1 MNVKETAAKILDPF
15 EGQDEES
22 LFKIFTATAQ
32 DHPLPMEA
40 LAPHQIRG
48 MGLCICLAGEVR
60 ISIDLKHYT
69 VHKGEMFI
77 ILPGVVIQPIGR
89 SDDFVG
95 YVLGLK
101 PDRVAE
107 IDSSVGL

>member
-15 EGQDEES
+15 EGQDEEA

-40 LAPHQIRG
+40 LAPHQIQG

-60 ISIDLKHYT
+60 ISIDLKHYA
-69 VHKGEMFI
+69 VHKGKC
-77 ILPGVVIQPIGR
+77 LLSCPGW
-89 SDDFVG
+89 
-95 YVLGLK
+95 
-101 PDRVAE
+101 
-107 IDSSVGL
+107 